1 MWMMMNLAFFV
12 FVMRI
17 IYSVR
22 ISLLMMS
29 SWSRILILVA
39 NLLIKEMIYD
49 GDNPLL
55 VVVIDVNGD
64 LFSYRFFR
72 SSGDEGQQG
81 EVLKPWWC

>member
-1 MWMMMNLAFFV
+1 MMNLAFV

-29 SWSRILILVA
+29 SWSRILILIA
-39 NLLIKEMIYD
+39 NLLIKEMIY

-55 VVVIDVNGD
+55 VVVIDVK
-64 LFSYRFFR
+64 RR
-72 SSGDEGQQG
+72 SVQLP
-81 EVLKPWWC
+81 VLP